1 MISPALTSRA
11 RAPASER
18 GFTLIEILVAFVIV
32 ALALGAL
39 LQIFATGL
47 RSSSA
52 AENYTI
58 AALLAE
64 SKLAGIGVEEPLEE
78 GDQSGEFDNGFRWA
92 TNVRP
97 YDDGGPTLA
106 PGAIQAFEVSVT
118 VRWGGPM
125 RERSVSLATLR
136 LMAEP

>member
-1 MISPALTSRA
+1 MTSPALA
-11 RAPASER
+11 QASER

-47 RSSSA
+47 RSTST

-64 SKLAGIGVEEPLEE
+64 SKLAGIGIEEPLEE

-92 TNVRP
+92 TNVRS
-97 YDDGGPTLA
+97 YDVGGPTLA

-118 VRWGGPM
+118 VLWGGPM

-136 LMAEP
+136 LTTLP

>member
-1 MISPALTSRA
+1 MTSRA
-11 RAPASER
+11 QASER

-39 LQIFATGL
+39 LQVFATGL

-64 SKLAGIGVEEPLEE
+64 SKLAAIGIEEPLEE
-78 GDQSGEFDNGFRWA
+78 GGQSGEFDNGFRWE

-97 YDDGGPTLA
+97 YDDGGSTFT
-106 PGAIQAFEVSVT
+106 PGAIQAFEVTVT
-118 VRWGGPM
+118 VKWGGVV
-125 RERSVSLATLR
+125 RERTVSLATLR
-136 LMAEP
+136 LKTP

>member
-1 MISPALTSRA
+1 MTSPARA
-11 RAPASER
+11 RASER

-39 LQIFATGL
+39 LQVFATGL

-64 SKLAGIGVEEPLEE
+64 SKLAAIGIEEPLEE
-78 GDQSGEFDNGFRWA
+78 GDRSGEFDNGFRWA
-92 TNVRP
+92 TSVRP
-97 YDDGGPTLA
+97 YDDGGPTLEL
-106 PGAIQAFEVSVT
+106 GAIQGFEVSVT
-118 VRWGGPM
+118 VQWGGAG
-125 RERSVSLATLR
+125 RARSVSLATLR
-136 LMAEP
+136 LMAQP

>member
-1 MISPALTSRA
+1 MIRHPREQ
-11 RAPASER
+11 ASER

-39 LQIFATGL
+39 LQVFATGL

-58 AALLAE
+58 ATLLAD
-64 SKLAGIGVEEPLEE
+64 SKLAGMGIVEPLEE

-92 TNVRP
+92 TTVRA
-97 YDDGGPTLA
+97 YESGEPTLA

-118 VRWGGPM
+118 VRWGGAG
-125 RERSVSLATLR
+125 RERSVSLVTLR

>member
-1 MISPALTSRA
+1 M
-11 RAPASER
+11 
-18 GFTLIEILVAFVIV
+18 IV

-39 LQIFATGL
+39 LQVFATGL
-47 RSSSA
+47 RGTSV

-64 SKLAGIGVEEPLEE
+64 SKLAAIGIEEPLEE
-78 GDQSGEFDNGFRWA
+78 GDRSGEFDNGFGWA

-97 YDDGGPTLA
+97 YDGGGPTLA

-118 VRWGGPM
+118 VRWGGPG
-125 RERSVSLATLR
+125 RERSVSLTTLR
-136 LMAEP
+136 LMAPQL